1 VDSFVNDLLM
11 PPLGVLIGGIDFSRW
26 EIPLYKSS
34 VIYIGLFLNAVVQFV
49 IVAFAVFMLV
59 KAINRIKKSK
69 ESQQEIAAVTPEEI
83 VLLRE
88 IRDSLRKHS

>member
-1 VDSFVNDLLM
+1 
-11 PPLGVLIGGIDFSRW
+11 
-26 EIPLYKSS
+26 